1 MFFFFFY
8 DNKAGVLIF
17 VKLTVFIDAFSLG
30 VSAFVLQ
37 EIAKLL
43 ATRAQELGQLSSVR
57 SPFADEAQA
66 AGYVG
71 YRGGKLDDV
80 TVIVSLVKRR
90 FSNHVQ

>member
-1 MFFFFFY
+1 MY
-8 DNKAGVLIF
+8 NV
-17 VKLTVFIDAFSLG
+17 
-30 VSAFVLQ
+30 FVLQ
-37 EIAKLL
+37 EIAELL
-43 ATRAQELGQLSSVR
+43 ATRAQEVGQLSSVR

-90 FSNHVQ
+90 FSNHV